1 MTRGL
6 SWLVKSNKERRYFV
20 KIFEDKNGKFML
32 IDVKKKEM
40 IGFDY
45 AVDAEEALRTK
56 DEDGNQRYSLPVVPK
71 KGIISKKKE
80 DEEDQIEELSE
91 GEIEVIE
98 AGKVDEPVAKREVK
112 VLAKGKGK
120 GKGKK

>member
-1 MTRGL
+1 M
-6 SWLVKSNKERRYFV
+6 